1 MNYEKA
7 ARVIKI
13 NYGLILQI
21 STMALILMV
30 ILRNEKA
37 MYSLKNN
44 PDFNV
49 GEAPKKVCY
58 HSIQSIINGNPSS
71 NYYTSEIFDYLK
83 DNPKIFNFKSND
95 TVSDVV
101 FRDDT
106 CKVLVSSE
114 DSVRGFLI
122 PLEKS
127 MSNPLYYAV
136 KNISEVDEQI
146 FKLDESKE

>member
-1 MNYEKA
+1 MIYEK
-7 ARVIKI
+7 VTKTIKI
-13 NYGLILQI
+13 NYGLIFQI
-21 STMALILMV
+21 TTMALILIV
-30 ILRNEKA
+30 IFRNEKTA
-37 MYSLKNN
+37 YSLKNN

-49 GEAPKKVCY
+49 GEAPRKICY

-95 TVSDVV
+95 AVSDVV

-106 CKVLVSSE
+106 CKVLVTSE
-114 DSVRGFLI
+114 DTVRGFLI

-136 KNISEVDEQI
+136 RNINEVDEQV
-146 FKLDESKE
+146 FKLDEEKE